1 MRHDSFRRNAAPK
14 AKKPDKTV
22 QGVQL
27 LPRGASPREIADQA
41 DADSMLVVVVVRRL
55 AVGAVFLEVPTRAD
69 LDDAVPGFRTVADDE
84 MIAQPVPTLL
94 TVVFV
99 KRLGAAPW
107 RGAVVNDDRGPARTD
122 TPGTRVP
129 CAGQ

>member
-1 MRHDSFRRNAAPK
+1 MRHHPSSGNAAPK

-27 LPRGASPREIADQA
+27 LPRGAAFREIADQA
-41 DADSMLVVVVVRRL
+41 DADSMIVVVVVRRL
-55 AVGAVFLEVPTRAD
+55 AVGAMFLKVPARAD

-99 KRLGAAPW
+99 KRLGAAAW
-107 RGAVVNDDRGPARTD
+107 RGAVVNDNRRPARAD

-129 CAGQ
+129 CTGQ